1 MRKFSIAVVAATLP
15 LMALTGCTGSVP
27 KSDVETTIADKL
39 EEQTG
44 QRPETVECPEDLE
57 AKEGATM
64 RCELRDSGIKLG
76 VKVNVTE
83 VDGDKAKFD
92 IEVDDAAETID
103 ETQ

>member
-1 MRKFSIAVVAATLP
+1 MRKFSIAIVATALP
-15 LMALTGCTGSVP
+15 LMTLTGCTGSVP

-44 QRPETVECPEDLE
+44 MRPENVECPEDLE

-64 RCELRDSGIKLG
+64 RCELKDSGVKLG

-83 VDGDKAKFD
+83 VDGDTAKFD
-92 IEVDDAAETID
+92 IEVDDEAETID
-103 ETQ
+103 ENQ